1 MIQDTRYRILD
12 ARYRIQD
19 TRYKIQDTGYKIKG
33 GGVTSGSRILGG
45 RKKTQI
51 GKGVRG
57 PPSSYICGQLQ
68 KDRKQNGAGG

>member
-1 MIQDTRYRILD
+1 MSSRELSEHWVEICTPN
-12 ARYRIQD
+12 A
-19 TRYKIQDTGYKIKG
+19 TKK

-57 PPSSYICGQLQ
+57 IPSSTLVDHY
-68 KDRKQNGAGG
+68 RKMENSTAQGGGGSSGE